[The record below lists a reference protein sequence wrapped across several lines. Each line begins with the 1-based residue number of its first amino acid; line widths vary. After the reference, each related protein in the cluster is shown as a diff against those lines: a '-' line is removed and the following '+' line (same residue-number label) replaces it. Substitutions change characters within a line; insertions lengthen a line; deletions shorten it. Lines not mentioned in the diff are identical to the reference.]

1 MRPNEVRTAADAR
14 QIVEKLERYF
24 ETI

>member
-14 QIVEKLERYF
+14 QIVEELERYF